1 MTDCHRPPKQ
11 I

>member
-1 MTDCHRPPKQ
+1 MKTDCIYR